1 MDTLREYRGGDV
13 MKGLV
18 CIAVAVL
25 TLLGAALYAME
36 PAGPV
41 PEEPAGRQPDMA
53 FKPGSE
59 PSEGLEDLDWG
70 SAVGGYEGLVPGGCN
85 VFGFED
91 LCRYRV
97 EGTEDG
103 IEEVDVDLLFWR
115 GRLFGVELTAR
126 GRKNWAPFRRMVF
139 DEFGGPA
146 SPAAGDEYSWEGEK
160 ALAHLYYSH
169 RSRRASLI
177 IVSVEIGNEM
187 GRASGLKER

>member
-1 MDTLREYRGGDV
+1 

-18 CIAVAVL
+18 CIAAVVL
-25 TLLGAALYAME
+25 TFVGAALYAME
-36 PAGPV
+36 PAGTV
-41 PEEPAGRQPDMA
+41 QAGPAVAQPALA

-59 PSEGLEDLDWG
+59 PATGLDDLQWG
-70 SAVGGYEGLVPGGCN
+70 SAVGEYTGLTPGECN
-85 VFGFED
+85 VFGFAD
-91 LCRYRV
+91 LCRYRA
-97 EGTEDG
+97 EGREDG

-115 GRLFGVELTAR
+115 GRLFGVELTAK

-160 ALAHLYYSH
+160 ALAHLYYSA

-177 IVSVEIGNEM
+177 VVSVEIGNEM
-187 GRASGLKER
+187 GRASGLETR